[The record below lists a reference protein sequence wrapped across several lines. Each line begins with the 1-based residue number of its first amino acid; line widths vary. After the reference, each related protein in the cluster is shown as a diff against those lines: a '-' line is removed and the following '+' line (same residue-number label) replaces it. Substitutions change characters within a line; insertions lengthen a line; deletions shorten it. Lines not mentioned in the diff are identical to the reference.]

1 VVADYA
7 GRDGRANQR
16 GRSWPENTNEPE
28 RAITLNCNSIQMN
41 EEPIYIYIRNVRDIT
56 RKEPEFK
63 HIEVLERELYT
74 AGSDRAIAV
83 MYGSF

>member
-41 EEPIYIYIRNVRDIT
+41 EEPIYIYIYIS
-56 RKEPEFK
+56 EM
-63 HIEVLERELYT
+63 LEILRAKNQNLSILRSWNENSIPLV
-74 AGSDRAIAV
+74 AIAL
-83 MYGSF
+83 SL